1 MLRVRRDN
9 GAVTGEYVALLLLV
23 AALVAV
29 LSASGVTPAVAAGVQ
44 RAVCLIFQVGC
55 DGLPGGGPAAQEPL
69 NRLGL
74 PCMAQRNVLDVDVDA
89 LVKGVQGHASRGY
102 VIEQVG
108 AGTFRVTFFGDLRL
122 GAGVK
127 GGVDAGS
134 LDPNWKWRTGRYG
147 KASITAGGRGTVSY
161 DFDSREEAEDFAQ
174 NPMQWLR
181 MATGPARV
189 VLEQAGGTPGRAV
202 SRGFEWLEGKVNGV
216 VDRITGR
223 DSAPPVSFTSVVVN
237 MRAEAEGGWTGGTRV
252 GGVAS
257 ADGEASGILTQIHLD
272 GPANGWT
279 IFSGSASG
287 ELGMGGNWLFGSGNI
302 ARGGAVRYRVI
313 WDADGQPLR
322 LTLVHESVSEKRS
335 GGANLGREGR
345 SGVGGGGYAGYGE
358 ADLSIT
364 EHNLDLRDPDNR
376 AAFERAFIQVPGL
389 YAQPRGLG
397 SPTGIDQTAFLP
409 VAERLAADGV
419 TVRLDYHDSAP
430 KGIVGAGGAAVT
442 GFEASLTSLDRELTS
457 ATIVDQQWEDTA
469 PRRWETCWSDD
480 PAFGPP
486 AGVGDFGGGAD

>member
-1 MLRVRRDN
+1 
-9 GAVTGEYVALLLLV
+9 
-23 AALVAV
+23 
-29 LSASGVTPAVAAGVQ
+29 
-44 RAVCLIFQVGC
+44 
-55 DGLPGGGPAAQEPL
+55 
-69 NRLGL
+69 
-74 PCMAQRNVLDVDVDA
+74 
-89 LVKGVQGHASRGY
+89 
-102 VIEQVG
+102 
-108 AGTFRVTFFGDLRL
+108 
-122 GAGVK
+122 
-127 GGVDAGS
+127 
-134 LDPNWKWRTGRYG
+134 
-147 KASITAGGRGTVSY
+147 
-161 DFDSREEAEDFAQ
+161 
-174 NPMQWLR
+174 
-181 MATGPARV
+181 
-189 VLEQAGGTPGRAV
+189 
-202 SRGFEWLEGKVNGV
+202 
-216 VDRITGR
+216 
-223 DSAPPVSFTSVVVN
+223 

-345 SGVGGGGYAGYGE
+345 SGLGGGGYAGYGE